1 MKDLHADRDKT
12 GGLEDQESE
21 GKDTGQRVQTSA
33 VHRMNEFWRSN
44 VEHGDHS

>member
-21 GKDTGQRVQTSA
+21 GKEILGKGYRLLL
-33 VHRMNEFWRSN
+33 FI
-44 VEHGDHS
+44 G